1 MAFDYSRLKATADR
15 LIANFGKTANLIKK
29 TKSGP
34 KYAPVTTETTHAV
47 TIVDLGNKSI
57 CFKDGRA
64 SQVREGANVVE
75 TERTLLM
82 AVNDG
87 TVVPV
92 SKDCIIVDNET
103 LVIWEVETVKPG
115 STTLVYNIKIEN

>member
-15 LIANFGKTANLIKK
+15 LIANFGKSASLIKK

-34 KYAPVTTETTHAV
+34 KYAPVVTEVGHPV
-47 TIVDLGNKSI
+47 TVVDLGNKSI
-57 CFKDGRA
+57 GFKDGRA

-75 TERTLLM
+75 LERTLLM

-87 TVVPV
+87 TIVPRA
-92 SKDCIIVDNET
+92 KDCLIVDNET
-103 LVIWEVETVKPG
+103 LVIWQVEIVKPG
-115 STTLVYNIKIEN
+115 STSLLYNIKIEN